1 MNPIAWWNALP
12 ATTREPIQSFVVS
25 SALAIQST
33 TVAAFAVGYGLGL
46 CGSPEA
52 TLHFFG
58 TAWWGIFIGT
68 FFGVGPYYRA
78 KQGAIA
84 ATNTVTLAD
93 GTKAVITPPKGP

>member
-1 MNPIAWWNALP
+1 LALP
-12 ATTREPIQSFVVS
+12 
-25 SALAIQST
+25 
-33 TVAAFAVGYGLGL
+33 
-46 CGSPEA
+46 
-52 TLHFFG
+52 
-58 TAWWGIFIGT
+58 WWGIFIGT